1 MTGYIIRR
9 VLATIPVLLVVALVV
24 FALIRFAPGDPAAI
38 IAGQEAT
45 QEEVEGLRRQL
56 GLDRPLP
63 IQLGIWFRDILRG
76 DLGQSILSKHEVSEL
91 IVQRVV
97 PTLSLA
103 IFTEIFALV
112 VAIPIG
118 VLAAWKANSWI
129 DRAVMVLAT
138 LGFSIPVFWLGFILI
153 FFFAVKIPLFPAAG
167 YIAPSEDFVS
177 YLHRLALPSLATG
190 VIIMA
195 LIARMTRAT
204 VLETLR
210 EDYVRTA
217 RSKGLS
223 ENLVLIRHALR
234 NAALPI
240 ITVIG
245 LGVAALLS
253 GLVVTESVFG
263 IPGLGRLLLN
273 AIVSRDY
280 PIIQGTILI
289 ISVVYVIVNLLV
301 DISYAFFDPR
311 VRY

>member
-9 VLATIPVLLVVALVV
+9 VLATIPVLVVVALVV

-38 IAGQEAT
+38 IAGQEST
-45 QEEVEGLRRQL
+45 QEEVEGIRRQL

-63 IQLGIWFRDILRG
+63 VQLGIWFRDILRG

-103 IFTEIFALV
+103 VLTEIFALV

-129 DRAVMVLAT
+129 DRVVMVFAT

-167 YIAPSEDFVS
+167 YIAPSEDFFS
-177 YLHRLALPSLATG
+177 YLHRLALPALATG

-223 ENLVLIRHALR
+223 ENIVLIRHALR

-289 ISVVYVIVNLLV
+289 ISVVYVIINLLV

>member
-9 VLATIPVLLVVALVV
+9 VLATLPVLLVVALVV

-45 QEEVEGLRRQL
+45 QEEVEGIRRQL

-63 IQLGIWFRDILRG
+63 IQLGIWFRDIFRG
-76 DLGQSILSKHEVSEL
+76 DLGRSILSKHEVSEL

-103 IFTEIFALV
+103 VLTEIFALV
-112 VAIPIG
+112 VAIPLG

-129 DRAVMVLAT
+129 DRAVMVFAT

-167 YIAPSEDFVS
+167 YVAPSEDFIS

-195 LIARMTRAT
+195 LITRMTRAT

-223 ENLVLIRHALR
+223 EETVLIRHALR

-289 ISVVYVIVNLLV
+289 ISVVYVIINLLV

>member
-9 VLATIPVLLVVALVV
+9 VLATIPVLVVVALVV

-38 IAGQEAT
+38 IAGQEST
-45 QEEVEGLRRQL
+45 QEEVEGIRRQL

-63 IQLGIWFRDILRG
+63 VQLGIWFRDILQG

-103 IFTEIFALV
+103 VLTEIFALV

-129 DRAVMVLAT
+129 DRVVMVFAT
-138 LGFSIPVFWLGFILI
+138 LGFSVPVFWLGFILI
-153 FFFAVKIPLFPAAG
+153 FFFAIKLPLFPAAG
-167 YIAPSEDFVS
+167 YIAPSEDFIS

-223 ENLVLIRHALR
+223 ENRVLIRHALR

-245 LGVAALLS
+245 LGIAALLS

-280 PIIQGTILI
+280 PIIQGTILV
-289 ISVVYVIVNLLV
+289 ISVVYVIINLLV

>member
-45 QEEVEGLRRQL
+45 QEEVEGIRRQL

-63 IQLGIWFRDILRG
+63 VQLGIWFRDILRG
-76 DLGQSILSKHEVSEL
+76 DLGRSILSKHEVSKL
-91 IVQRVV
+91 IKQRVV

-103 IFTEIFALV
+103 ILTEIFALV
-112 VAIPIG
+112 VAIPLG
-118 VLAAWKANSWI
+118 TLAAWKANSWI
-129 DRAVMVLAT
+129 DRVVMVFAT
-138 LGFSIPVFWLGFILI
+138 LGFSIPVFWLGFIMI
-153 FFFAVKIPLFPAAG
+153 YFFAVKLPLFPAAG
-167 YIAPSEDFVS
+167 YVAPSEDFFA
-177 YLHRLALPSLATG
+177 YFHRLALPSLATG

-204 VLETLR
+204 VLETLG

-223 ENLVLIRHALR
+223 EKIVLIRHALR

-240 ITVIG
+240 VTVIG

-289 ISVVYVIVNLLV
+289 ISVVYVMINLLV

>member
-9 VLATIPVLLVVALVV
+9 VLATIPVLLMVALGV

-45 QEEVEGLRRQL
+45 QEEVEGIRRQL
-56 GLDRPLP
+56 GLDRPFP
-63 IQLGIWFRDILRG
+63 VQLGIWFRDILRG
-76 DLGQSILSKHEVSEL
+76 DLGRSILSKHEVSKL
-91 IVQRVV
+91 IKQRVV

-103 IFTEIFALV
+103 ILTEIFALV
-112 VAIPIG
+112 VAIPLG
-118 VLAAWKANSWI
+118 TLAAWKANSWI
-129 DRAVMVLAT
+129 DRVVMVFAT
-138 LGFSIPVFWLGFILI
+138 LGFSIPVFWLGFIMI
-153 FFFAVKIPLFPAAG
+153 YFFAVKLPLFPAAG
-167 YIAPSEDFVS
+167 YVAPSEDFFA
-177 YLHRLALPSLATG
+177 YFHRLALPSLATG

-204 VLETLR
+204 VLETLG

-223 ENLVLIRHALR
+223 EKIVLIRHALR

-240 ITVIG
+240 VTVIG

-289 ISVVYVIVNLLV
+289 ISVVYVMINLLV

>member
-45 QEEVEGLRRQL
+45 REEVEGIRRQL

-63 IQLGIWFRDILRG
+63 VQLGIWFRDILSG
-76 DLGQSILSKHEVSEL
+76 DLGQSILSKHEVSSL
-91 IVQRVV
+91 ITQRVI

-103 IFTEIFALV
+103 VLTEIFAIG

-129 DRAVMVLAT
+129 DRVVMVFAT

-153 FFFAVKIPLFPAAG
+153 FFFAVKLPLFPAAG
-167 YIAPSEDFVS
+167 YVAPSEDFIS

-223 ENLVLIRHALR
+223 ENIVLIRHALR

-240 ITVIG
+240 VTVIG

-289 ISVVYVIVNLLV
+289 ISVVYVMINLLV

>member
-9 VLATIPVLLVVALVV
+9 VLATLPVLLVVALVV

-45 QEEVEGLRRQL
+45 QEEVEGIRRQL

-63 IQLGIWFRDILRG
+63 IQLGIWFRDIFRG
-76 DLGQSILSKHEVSEL
+76 DLGRSILSKHEVSEL

-103 IFTEIFALV
+103 VLTEIFALV
-112 VAIPIG
+112 VAIPLG

-129 DRAVMVLAT
+129 DRAVMVFAT

-167 YIAPSEDFVS
+167 YIAPSEDFFA

-195 LIARMTRAT
+195 LITRMTRAT

-223 ENLVLIRHALR
+223 EETVLIRHALR

-289 ISVVYVIVNLLV
+289 ISVVYVIINLLV

>member
-38 IAGQEAT
+38 IAGQEST
-45 QEEVEGLRRQL
+45 EEEVEGIRRQL

-76 DLGQSILSKHEVSEL
+76 DLGQSILSKHEVTDL

-103 IFTEIFALV
+103 VLTEIFALA

-129 DRAVMVLAT
+129 DRVVMVFAT

-153 FFFAVKIPLFPAAG
+153 FFFAIKVPLFPAAG
-167 YIAPSEDFVS
+167 YVAPSEDFIS

-223 ENLVLIRHALR
+223 ENRVLIRHALR

-245 LGVAALLS
+245 LGIAALLS

-280 PIIQGTILI
+280 PIIQGTILA
-289 ISVVYVIVNLLV
+289 ISVVYVIINLLV

>member
-1 MTGYIIRR
+1 MSGYIVRR

-38 IAGQEAT
+38 LAGQEAT
-45 QEEVEGLRRQL
+45 QEEVEGIRRQL

-63 IQLGIWFRDILRG
+63 VQLGIWFRDILRG
-76 DLGQSILSKHEVSEL
+76 DLGRSILSKHEVSEL

-103 IFTEIFALV
+103 VLTEIFALV
-112 VAIPIG
+112 VAIPLG

-129 DRAVMVLAT
+129 DRAVMVFAT

-167 YIAPSEDFVS
+167 YVAPSEDFIS

-195 LIARMTRAT
+195 LITRMTRAT

-223 ENLVLIRHALR
+223 EETVLIRHALR

-289 ISVVYVIVNLLV
+289 ISVVYVIINLLV

>member
-9 VLATIPVLLVVALVV
+9 VLATIPVLVVVALVV

-38 IAGQEAT
+38 IAGQEST
-45 QEEVEGLRRQL
+45 QEEVEGIRRQL

-76 DLGQSILSKHEVSEL
+76 DLGRSILSKHEVSEL

-103 IFTEIFALV
+103 VLTEIFALV
-112 VAIPIG
+112 VAIPLG

-129 DRAVMVLAT
+129 DRAVMVFAT
-138 LGFSIPVFWLGFILI
+138 LGFSVPVFWLGFILI

-167 YIAPSEDFVS
+167 YIAPSEDFFA

-195 LIARMTRAT
+195 LITRMTRAT
-204 VLETLR
+204 VPETLR

-223 ENLVLIRHALR
+223 EETVLIRHALR

-240 ITVIG
+240 
-245 LGVAALLS
+245 
-253 GLVVTESVFG
+253 
-263 IPGLGRLLLN
+263 
-273 AIVSRDY
+273 
-280 PIIQGTILI
+280 
-289 ISVVYVIVNLLV
+289 
-301 DISYAFFDPR
+301 
-311 VRY
+311 

>member
-1 MTGYIIRR
+1 MTGYIVRR
-9 VLATIPVLLVVALVV
+9 VLATLPVLLVVALVV

-45 QEEVEGLRRQL
+45 QEEVEGIRRQL

-63 IQLGIWFRDILRG
+63 VQLGIWFRDILRG

-103 IFTEIFALV
+103 VLTEIFALA

-129 DRAVMVLAT
+129 DRVVMVFAT

-167 YIAPSEDFVS
+167 YVAPSEDFIS
-177 YLHRLALPSLATG
+177 YLHRLALPALATG

-204 VLETLR
+204 VLETLN

-223 ENLVLIRHALR
+223 EKLVLIRHALR

-240 ITVIG
+240 ITVVG

-289 ISVVYVIVNLLV
+289 ISVVYVMINLLV

>member
-9 VLATIPVLLVVALVV
+9 VLATIPVLVVVALVV

-38 IAGQEAT
+38 IAGQEST
-45 QEEVEGLRRQL
+45 QEEVEGIRRQL

-63 IQLGIWFRDILRG
+63 VQLGIWFRDILRG

-103 IFTEIFALV
+103 VLTEIIALV

-129 DRAVMVLAT
+129 DRVVMVFAT

-167 YIAPSEDFVS
+167 YIAPSEDFFS
-177 YLHRLALPSLATG
+177 YLHRLALPALATG

-223 ENLVLIRHALR
+223 ENIVLIRHALR

-289 ISVVYVIVNLLV
+289 ISVVYVIINLLV

>member
-103 IFTEIFALV
+103 IFTEIFALI

-129 DRAVMVLAT
+129 DRVVMVLAT

-167 YIAPSEDFVS
+167 YIAPSEDFIS

>member
-9 VLATIPVLLVVALVV
+9 VLATIPVLVVVALVV

-38 IAGQEAT
+38 IAGQEST
-45 QEEVEGLRRQL
+45 QEEVEGIRRQL

-63 IQLGIWFRDILRG
+63 IQLGIWFRDILQG

-103 IFTEIFALV
+103 VLTEIFALA

-118 VLAAWKANSWI
+118 VLAAWKANTWI
-129 DRAVMVLAT
+129 DRTVMVFAT

-167 YIAPSEDFVS
+167 YVAPSEDLVA
-177 YLHRLALPSLATG
+177 YAHRLALPALATG

-204 VLETLR
+204 VLETLS

-217 RSKGLS
+217 RSKGLT
-223 ENLVLIRHALR
+223 ENVVLIRHALR

-240 ITVIG
+240 ITVVG

-280 PIIQGTILI
+280 PIIQGTILV
-289 ISVVYVIVNLLV
+289 ISVVYVIINLLV

>member
-1 MTGYIIRR
+1 MTGYIVRR
-9 VLATIPVLLVVALVV
+9 VLATIPVLVVVALVV

-38 IAGQEAT
+38 IAGQEST
-45 QEEVEGLRRQL
+45 QEEVEGIRRQL

-63 IQLGIWFRDILRG
+63 VQLGIWFRDILQG

-103 IFTEIFALV
+103 VLTEIFALV

-129 DRAVMVLAT
+129 DRVVMVFAT

-167 YIAPSEDFVS
+167 YIAPSEDFFS
-177 YLHRLALPSLATG
+177 YLHRLALPALATG

-223 ENLVLIRHALR
+223 ENIVLIRHALR

-289 ISVVYVIVNLLV
+289 ISVVYVIINLLV

>member
-9 VLATIPVLLVVALVV
+9 VLATLPVLLVVALVV

-45 QEEVEGLRRQL
+45 QEEVEGIRRQL

-63 IQLGIWFRDILRG
+63 IQLGIWFRDIFRG

-103 IFTEIFALV
+103 VLTEIFALV
-112 VAIPIG
+112 VAIPLG

-129 DRAVMVLAT
+129 DRAVMVFAT

-167 YIAPSEDFVS
+167 YVAPSEDFIS

-195 LIARMTRAT
+195 LITRMTRAT

-223 ENLVLIRHALR
+223 EETVLIRHALR

-289 ISVVYVIVNLLV
+289 ISVVYVIINLLV